1 MKIAITILQ
10 LLCGLAIILIV
21 LLQSGK
27 SEGLSG
33 AIGGVAD
40 SFSGQEQGKDHRCQA
55 GSRYQVVWRSV
66 PDSDADPAD
75 YWLIDLCGKHR
86 VFAYPVLFYTGE
98 QETGNFPKAVRKKMK
113 PFG

>member
-33 AIGGVAD
+33 AIGG
-40 SFSGQEQGKDHRCQA
+40 GGLGKIAIDY
-55 GSRYQVVWRSV
+55 GYYRYKYLVMFAAVVLLIILVQIFQSLGTHLATK
-66 PDSDADPAD
+66 SDKR
-75 YWLIDLCGKHR
+75 L
-86 VFAYPVLFYTGE
+86 
-98 QETGNFPKAVRKKMK
+98 KK
-113 PFG
+113 